1 MTLMSFSW
9 LFMPWNPKISAF
21 VVISV
26 SYLRFSCDFLPRG
39 ESATFLLATMRAGL
53 TSSDHMHRIASVC
66 NPSDLFCT
74 NKNSIGRPYASH
86 RTICIAAHRTICTVS
101 HQLNFFVQTRTAS
114 SHMNRI
120 ASVASWRTKKSHF
133 RASEENGMKQID
145 K

>member
-1 MTLMSFSW
+1 MSFSW

-26 SYLRFSCDFLPRG
+26 PYLRFSCDFLPRG

-74 NKNSIGRPYASH
+74 NKNSIGRPYASDHMH
-86 RTICIAAHRTICTVS
+86 RSASDHMHRV
-101 HQLNFFVQTRTAS
+101 
-114 SHMNRI
+114 
-120 ASVASWRTKKSHF
+120 ASVELFCTNKNSIEPYEPHRIGCIVANKKVALSSLG
-133 RASEENGMKQID
+133 RKWYETNR
-145 K
+145 